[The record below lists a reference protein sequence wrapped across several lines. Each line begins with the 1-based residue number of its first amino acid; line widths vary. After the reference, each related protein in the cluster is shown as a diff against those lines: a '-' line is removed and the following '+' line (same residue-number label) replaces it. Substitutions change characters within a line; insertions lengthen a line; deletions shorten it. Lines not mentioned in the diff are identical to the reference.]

1 MSSAITYK
9 WGYVEKDPEQIL
21 KENKKFFKEKMNES
35 IQDVIKLISTHKN
48 KFKNINELVE
58 ILEKFRDD
66 FFIKL
71 YIRYT

>member
-1 MSSAITYK
+1 
-9 WGYVEKDPEQIL
+9 
-21 KENKKFFKEKMNES
+21 MNES
-35 IQDVIKLISTHKN
+35 IRDVIKLISTHKN